1 LEYWVNQEYFRFFT
15 LFHESTIPLF
25 RNEALGLKNLFSS
38 ICLKVGREMR
48 LKDKVAIVTGA
59 AKGLGREFAIGMAK
73 EGAKIMAVTRKD
85 LANLEKTIKEIQAF
99 GGVAKAFQADVAI
112 EKDALKMAEETIKVF
127 SKIDILVNCAAIYDG
142 LVRKSFT
149 EVDPNEWDQ
158 VMAVN
163 VKGPWLCAR
172 AVFPYMKQQGKGKIV
187 NLSSEVFFTGSHG
200 FIHYVSSKGGVI
212 GLTRA
217 LAIEL
222 GPHNININAV
232 APGFTDTEASRH
244 LADVTKYDVSKTPL
258 RRLEQPNDL
267 LGAVI
272 FLASDESNF
281 ITGQTILVDGGR
293 AMH

>member
-1 LEYWVNQEYFRFFT
+1 LNFYFEIVSYF
-15 LFHESTIPLF
+15 EF
-25 RNEALGLKNLFSS
+25 RASNLSGS
-38 ICLKVGREMR
+38 PSKSATERWEDKVMR

-59 AKGLGREFAIGMAK
+59 AKGLGRVFAIGMAK

-85 LANLEKTIKEIQAF
+85 LDNLDKTVKEIEKL
-99 GGVAKAFQADVAI
+99 GGVAKSLQADVSI
-112 EKDALKMAEETIKVF
+112 EKDAIRIAEETMKAF
-127 SKIDILVNCAAIYDG
+127 GRIDILVNCAAIYDG

-149 EVDPNEWDQ
+149 EIDPKEWDQ

-163 VKGPWLCAR
+163 VKGPWLCTR
-172 AVFPYMKQQGKGKIV
+172 AVFPHMKQQGKGKIV

-222 GPHNININAV
+222 GPANININAV
-232 APGFTDTEASRH
+232 APGFTDTEASRSI
-244 LADVTKYDVSKTPL
+244 ADVKKYDVSRTPL
-258 RRLEQPNDL
+258 RRLEEPNDL

-272 FLASDESNF
+272 FLASDDSDF
-281 ITGQTILVDGGR
+281 ITGQTLLVDGGR